1 MALMPPH
8 IILSVSIV
16 VQKYYSF
23 VEAPRCKEHEM
34 RHICKYHGRQTGQRE
49 QESTEEEVSRYF
61 CNEAFFFFLLK
72 IRQASKDFYIEV
84 SPGIYSV
91 TAVSEDMV
99 QQTHVVDVNAGQS
112 VDLTFV
118 L

>member
-1 MALMPPH
+1 MAWMPPH
-8 IILSVSIV
+8 KIFCVSVV

-23 VEAPRCKEHEM
+23 VAAPGRKEHEM
-34 RHICKYHGRQTGQRE
+34 KHICKYHSRQAGERGL
-49 QESTEEEVSRYF
+49 ESMEEEVIMKF
-61 CNEAFFFFLLK
+61 CLGFSLLK
-72 IRQASKDFYIEV
+72 TRRGSKDFYIEV

-91 TAVSEDMV
+91 TAISEDMV
-99 QQTHVVDVNAGQS
+99 QQTQVVDVNAGQS

>member
-8 IILSVSIV
+8 IIFCVSVV

-23 VEAPRCKEHEM
+23 VPAPRCKEHELKHM
-34 RHICKYHGRQTGQRE
+34 CKYHGRQAGERGL
-49 QESTEEEVSRYF
+49 ESMEEEVIMKLF
-61 CNEAFFFFLLK
+61 VCLFVFLLK

-118 L
+118 F